1 VTDIKDWLERRAK
14 EKQPLYEQYG
24 KALEQEHKGEYVA
37 ITPSGETIL
46 GKRMGEVAQKA
57 VDTFGSGNFGIFRV
71 GHDTLTQW
79 LKTAA

>member
-1 VTDIKDWLERRAK
+1 MTDMKSWLERRAT

-37 ITPSGETIL
+37 IAPSGETIL
-46 GKRMGEVAQKA
+46 GKRVDEVAQKA

-71 GHDTLTQW
+71 GHDTLTRW
-79 LKTAA
+79 LKIAA